1 MIKNIILCHYHFNIQ
16 HSIFSWCGAKTTI
29 YCSFTL
35 QFVAFSLT
43 KRIIADYV
51 PAVVRQAVHATYR
64 RKIML
69 DNAKKAIAN
78 LTEIGVALLA
88 LAIVASLL
96 VGASNMAFFGGVVGN
111 ITSLVSQLGS
121 AGLAGLISLGVVLW
135 LFQR

>member
-1 MIKNIILCHYHFNIQ
+1 MFLNIKKRTLYVDPCYINATTYSVLIQ
-16 HSIFSWCGAKTTI
+16 I
-29 YCSFTL
+29 
-35 QFVAFSLT
+35 VVVFSLT
-43 KRIIADYV
+43 KRIFADYV
-51 PAVVRQAVHATYR
+51 PAVARFAGHTTYR

-69 DNAKKAIAN
+69 DNAKKAIAS

-111 ITSLVSQLGS
+111 ITSLVSQLGN